1 MVTLSSPAQSRL
13 PDPGAAL
20 AAYRDGAVTVLASDP
35 RRPGSACLLAALE
48 TLRPETLSQ
57 LRSLTRGLIS
67 VLLPDRQRYGVRLFL
82 SCEGQAPAE
91 EPAADLSS
99 HSGAEPGLGSNAVL
113 CPLLHGLVCNPCEA
127 ERQAAAFGDPFV
139 TLSGAGTLSWPDSER
154 VVSTLAA
161 RFALADAALICS
173 LHDSRGRCLHG
184 DEVSEFAAAHGLPLL
199 YPDDVLCGV
208 RLRATG

>member
-35 RRPGSACLLAALE
+35 LRPGSACLLAALE

-82 SCEGQAPAE
+82 SCEGQA
-91 EPAADLSS
+91 ADLSS
-99 HSGAEPGLGSNAVL
+99 HSGAEPGVGSNAAL

-154 VVSTLAA
+154 VVSTLAV

-199 YPDDVLCGV
+199 YPDDVLRGV
-208 RLRATG
+208 RLHAAG